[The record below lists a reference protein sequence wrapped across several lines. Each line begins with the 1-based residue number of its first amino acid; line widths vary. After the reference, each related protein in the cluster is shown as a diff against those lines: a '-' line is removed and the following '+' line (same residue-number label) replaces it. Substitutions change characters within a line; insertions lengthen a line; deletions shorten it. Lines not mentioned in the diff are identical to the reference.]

1 MRVMNLR
8 TTLVNVMVSHT
19 LSFTINML
27 LIFESAKV
35 LPGNL
40 RAPDNQQVVLWG
52 ARVDQMFNPNYNV
65 IEVVL
70 RFLGRCGRY
79 TIR

>member
-1 MRVMNLR
+1 
-8 TTLVNVMVSHT
+8 
-19 LSFTINML
+19 ML

-79 TIR
+79 TIGTGMIPYRQHTQPVFIIAAP